1 MQYSVA
7 VEPSF
12 PLTPTLSLGER
23 EQPAAGASFA
33 DIRVAKSVEC
43 MYQRWLTIL
52 PLPGG
57 EGRGEGKKR

>member
-43 MYQRWLTIL
+43 MYQR
-52 PLPGG
+52 PKMAHNSPSPRRRGPG
-57 EGRGEGKKR
+57 